1 MRQNRNLESPWLVS
15 ALLVLA
21 VLAVYLPVVG
31 LNFLTFDDDF
41 YVTRNPQVTDGLTRA
56 GLRWA
61 FTHFHCANWHP
72 LTWLSHMLD
81 CQLYALNPLGHHLT
95 NLLLHATNTVLLFLW
110 LRSLTAAFWRS
121 AFVAALF
128 ALHPLRVESVAWVAE
143 RKDVLCSFFGLLS
156 LWAYT
161 RYAAQSWVL
170 GLGSKVEDPK
180 SEVRSPKSEAGD
192 GKSGG
197 VGAGSEAEGPKAGRR
212 LPRAAWYILSL
223 LMFALGL
230 MSKPMLVTWPC
241 VMLLLDYWPLGR
253 MENVEGRRKNAEG
266 RMQKGDHVSRFAFH
280 VSLLLEKL
288 PFFGLSAASCV
299 VTVLAQ
305 KAGGAMV
312 PLAALPFGARVLN
325 AMDGYLR
332 YCWHMFWPTDL
343 AVIYTFTGRTTAGN
357 ALAGLLVVA
366 VTIVVI
372 WQLKRKPYLL
382 VGWAWYLGTLVPVI
396 GLVQVGNQT
405 MADRYT
411 YLPAIGLLIML
422 AWGAAELAATW
433 PRRGLVL
440 GSAAVAT
447 LTAYALT
454 TQAQL
459 PYWQNS
465 ESLFRHALKS
475 TKGNYVAWSGL
486 GYYLAEQGEAR
497 QAEACYRAAVEIN
510 PSFAEAWNGLGYT
523 LTAMRRYDEAIAS
536 FEKAVR
542 LAPGHLKARNNL
554 ATTLAACGRI
564 EEAEAQCRAASQ
576 LDVHAAEPHN
586 NLGALLAGE
595 SKWEEA
601 VAEYRLALD
610 RDPLL
615 NEARCG
621 LAGALAKQGHYE
633 EAVRELSKQLK
644 LRPANS
650 PVRLQLGI
658 IQALQSNVDQAIS
671 QFSEV
676 LRANPADSAAHYHLA
691 LALST
696 QGKCKDALLHY
707 RAAVKARPDFPEAL
721 NNLAWMLAT
730 QPDPQFRDGQQ
741 ALDLAG
747 RACRLTEY
755 KQAFMV
761 GTLAAAY
768 AEAGRFPAAVAA
780 AERAK
785 ALAEMVDDQEV
796 VAMNV
801 KLLELYR
808 SGQPYRDTP

>member
-1 MRQNRNLESPWLVS
+1 MPQNRNLEHPCLVS

-21 VLAVYLPVVG
+21 VLAVYLPVIG
-31 LNFLTFDDDF
+31 LNFLTFDDDC
-41 YVTRNPQVTDGLTRA
+41 YVTRNPQVVGGLTWA

-61 FTHFHCANWHP
+61 FTHAHCANWHP

-81 CQLYALNPLGHHLT
+81 CQLYGLNPAGHHLT
-95 NLLLHATNTVLLFLW
+95 NLLFHATNAVLLFLW

-121 AFVAALF
+121 ALVAALF
-128 ALHPLRVESVAWVAE
+128 ALHPLHVESVAWVAE
-143 RKDVLCSFFGLLS
+143 RKDVLSSFFGLLT
-156 LWAYT
+156 LMAYG
-161 RYAAQSWVL
+161 RYAKKSVVGNQWSVIGDQLSGVPASHNGPL
-170 GLGSKVEDPK
+170 ALRSRTAED
-180 SEVRSPKSEAGD
+180 
-192 GKSGG
+192 
-197 VGAGSEAEGPKAGRR
+197 GRPTDHR
-212 LPRAAWYILSL
+212 LLFYLLSL
-223 LMFALGL
+223 FFFALGL

-741 ALDLAG
+741 ALDLAE

-768 AEAGRFPAAVAA
+768 AEAGRFPEAVAA
-780 AERAK
+780 GEKAK
-785 ALAEMVDDQEV
+785 ALAEMADDKEV
-796 VAMNV
+796 AAMNV
-801 KLLELYR
+801 ILLELYR